1 MVVKSVY
8 LWGDLATTSYDMLKV
23 SKLMFAMNVNR
34 PVSHFNSI
42 HLHSVDV
49 VTKQLY
55 RSTET
60 VLSLTLTPALLHA
73 FGCY

>member
-8 LWGDLATTSYDMLKV
+8 PWGDLATTSYDMLKV
-23 SKLMFAMNVNR
+23 ILMFAKNVNR

-42 HLHSVDV
+42 HLYSVDV
-49 VTKQLY
+49 VSKQLY
-55 RSTET
+55 RNTET
-60 VLSLTLTPALLHA
+60 VLSITLIPALLQA